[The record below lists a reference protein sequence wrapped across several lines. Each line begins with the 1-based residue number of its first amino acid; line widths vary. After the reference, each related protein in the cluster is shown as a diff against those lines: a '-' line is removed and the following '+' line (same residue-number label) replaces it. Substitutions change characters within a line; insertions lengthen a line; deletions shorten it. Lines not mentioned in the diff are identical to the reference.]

1 MHWPPVLRV
10 DSPPGQRLSKPVR
23 YHVTVG
29 DLTFDVEIDAQGAW
43 VDGDRMEAC
52 SLEPVSQD
60 VYSFLVDGAS
70 HMVLAERAGSG
81 RWDLQLGESRYRV
94 DVVDER
100 TKAMRDM
107 GPPGSPVTGPAPV
120 RAPMPGLV
128 VKVEVEEGELVE
140 AGGGLLVVEAM
151 KMENAL
157 TAPVGGRVGAIH
169 VVAGQTVEKD
179 EILMDVLPTDQA
191 SESEEDRETR

>member
-1 MHWPPVLRV
+1 MN
-10 DSPPGQRLSKPVR
+10 SPLAPRASRRVR

-29 DLTFDVEIDAQGAW
+29 DHTFEVGIDAEGVW
-43 VDGDRMEAC
+43 IDGDRMEAC
-52 SLEPVSQD
+52 APEPVSPGL
-60 VYSFLVDGAS
+60 YSFLVDGAS
-70 HMVLAERAGSG
+70 HTVLAGRAGPG
-81 RWDLQLGESRYRV
+81 GWNLQLRGRRYRV

-107 GPPGSPVTGPAPV
+107 SPAGSTVSGPAAV

-151 KMENAL
+151 KMENSL

-179 EILMDVLPTDQA
+179 EVLMDMLPTDQA
-191 SESEEDRETR
+191 SESERD